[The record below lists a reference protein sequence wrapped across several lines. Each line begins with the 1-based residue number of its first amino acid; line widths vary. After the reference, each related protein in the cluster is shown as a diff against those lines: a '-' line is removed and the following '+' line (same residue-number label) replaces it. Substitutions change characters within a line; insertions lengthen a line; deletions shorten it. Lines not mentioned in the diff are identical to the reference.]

1 MDIVIEK
8 LSFLK
13 FYIPDQQGEV
23 GDQGDIGKI
32 GETVSLL
39 YALIFVF
46 SPAVFLGNYVNH
58 DLLTIIMLASI
69 GKAYPQQI

>member
-39 YALIFVF
+39 YALIFIF

-58 DLLTIIMLASI
+58 DLLTISMLASI

>member
-8 LSFLK
+8 LSFLQ

-39 YALIFVF
+39 YLLFLSFHQLGF
-46 SPAVFLGNYVNH
+46 SG
-58 DLLTIIMLASI
+58 IMLTTI
-69 GKAYPQQI
+69 C

>member
-1 MDIVIEK
+1 MDIAIEK

-39 YALIFVF
+39 YALIFLFTSCV
-46 SPAVFLGNYVNH
+46 SWELC
-58 DLLTIIMLASI
+58 
-69 GKAYPQQI
+69 

>member
-8 LSFLK
+8 LSFLH

-39 YALIFVF
+39 YAFHQLC
-46 SPAVFLGNYVNH
+46 FLGIT
-58 DLLTIIMLASI
+58 LTMI
-69 GKAYPQQI
+69 Y

>member
-8 LSFLK
+8 LSFLQ

-39 YALIFVF
+39 YAFIFIF
-46 SPAVFLGNYVNH
+46 SPAVFLGNYVNR

-69 GKAYPQQI
+69 GKAYPQQV